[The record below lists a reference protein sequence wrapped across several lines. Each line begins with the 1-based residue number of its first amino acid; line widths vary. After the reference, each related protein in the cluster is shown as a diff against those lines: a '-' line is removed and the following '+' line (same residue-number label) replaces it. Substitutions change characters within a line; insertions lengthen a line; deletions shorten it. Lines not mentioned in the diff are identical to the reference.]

1 MDLARELI
9 GSPFFWIFGVVCGG
23 GMLIGMVA
31 IVAEAITKS
40 QKLRA
45 QEREKERQR
54 EIESHRALMGL
65 TESDDIAGL
74 KLRMEALE
82 QDMARLEGLLQ
93 GVAPRRVGVPAS
105 VPAEQ
110 TYGEQVI
117 DA

>member
-1 MDLARELI
+1 MVHELA
-9 GSPFFWIFGVVCGG
+9 GNVFFWVFGVLCGG
-23 GMLIGMVA
+23 GMLVGMVA
-31 IVAEAITKS
+31 IVAEAINKS

-45 QEREKERQR
+45 EERERERQR
-54 EIESHRALMGL
+54 EFEAHRALLGA
-65 TESDDIAGL
+65 TESDDIVGL

>member
-1 MDLARELI
+1 MVHDFMELL
-9 GSPFFWIFGVVCGG
+9 GNPMFLLLGGMIFMGVV
-23 GMLIGMVA
+23 A
-31 IVAEAITKS
+31 IIVDGINKS
-40 QKLRA
+40 QKLRV
-45 QEREKERQR
+45 QEREKDRQR
-54 EIESHRALMGL
+54 EVESHRALMGL